1 MILLHLFCIFLS
13 FSISFGALVP
23 ETNVDE
29 ADEGMMVLENMIMR
43 IDDGARVK
51 RATGDRGVS

>member
-1 MILLHLFCIFLS
+1 MICLQLFCIFLS

-29 ADEGMMVLENMIMR
+29 GMEVLENMIMR
-43 IDDGARVK
+43 IDDGTRVK